1 MRGCQ
6 CCRFEQDLYRPQ
18 NPSCSRILLRPFLIS
33 TLSSMPHIN
42 ILSTH
47 RIWQDWKDH
56 TGETDHVTATALFA
70 RSYPCE
76 FLNSFQHCSIRYL
89 STSAFSQIHSP
100 LLQYIQI
107 LPNISTWKAKRLLR
121 PNGIWI
127 INRGLYWTN
136 KNNDCSNQKVQE
148 VGMLPV
154 PGTAK
159 IPTHTVF
166 TGSTEN
172 TPNCDSCP

>member
-1 MRGCQ
+1 MKGCNQ
-6 CCRFEQDLYRPQ
+6 V
-18 NPSCSRILLRPFLIS
+18 
-33 TLSSMPHIN
+33 TMT
-42 ILSTH
+42 TH
-47 RIWQDWKDH
+47 RIWQGWKDH

-89 STSAFSQIHSP
+89 STGVSSQIHSP
-100 LLQYIQI
+100 LSQCIQI

-121 PNGIWI
+121 PNGVWI

-136 KNNDCSNQKVQE
+136 KNRLFKPQRRE
-148 VGMLPV
+148 VGMLPA

-159 IPTHTVF
+159 IPTHTVY
-166 TGSTEN
+166 TGSTE
-172 TPNCDSCP
+172 TPLIVMLVLKSVSTT